1 MKEFIKNYWKTIA
14 FFVVV
19 GLVGG
24 FFTGLYLLD
33 SYPAQIRQQLL
44 NELAVQG
51 LDFLSADLMMGII
64 SAYQA
69 AGYGLVLGVLGILL
83 SKKIGLWKGEKTLA
97 KKPLMA
103 AAAVSVIGGLA
114 LILLDIFFFGK
125 YSQPIMDSY
134 AAKPTVVF
142 LLASV
147 LYGGVIEEV
156 MLRLFMM
163 SLVAFLLHKVFDRKN
178 EKPSEGILIAANVVS
193 AVLFAAGHLPATYAL
208 MGLTPMIIFRCFLL
222 NGGIGLMFG
231 WLYRKYGLRYAMI
244 AHAGCHVISK
254 VIWIVFL

>member
-1 MKEFIKNYWKTIA
+1 
-14 FFVVV
+14 
-19 GLVGG
+19 
-24 FFTGLYLLD
+24 
-33 SYPAQIRQQLL
+33 
-44 NELAVQG
+44 
-51 LDFLSADLMMGII
+51 MMGVI

-69 AGYGLVLGVLGILL
+69 AGYGLVLGGLGILL
-83 SKKIGLWKGEKTLA
+83 SKNIGLWQGAKTLT
-97 KKPLMA
+97 KKPLV
-103 AAAVSVIGGLA
+103 AAVAVSAVGGLA

-134 AAKPTVVF
+134 AAKPTLVF

-163 SLVAFLLHKVFDRKN
+163 SLMAFLLHKVCEKKN
-178 EKPSEGILIAANVVS
+178 EKPSERILIAANVVS
-193 AVLFAAGHLPATYAL
+193 VVLFAAGHLPATNAL

-244 AHAGCHVISK
+244 AHGGCHVVSK
-254 VIWIVFL
+254 LIWILFI